1 LPPIFK
7 NFIFDL
13 DRTLYPYASNVLPQ
27 IDNKIALY
35 CKKIC
40 NVSLTQAHEIRLK
53 YYKQY
58 GATLTGLINEYHID
72 PDDFLDYVHD
82 VDYHDIVPC
91 QKLTDT
97 LSQIKGCKIIYTNST
112 QKHTFNVLKKRN
124 LVGFFDA
131 IHDIRSVGLQPKPCP
146 TAFGQVMDSHNFN
159 PHETIFFDDSLAN
172 TKTAKQMGVYAVHVL
187 EGKTAMPADT
197 ADISQCDTTIYSLA
211 RYLTNINHQ
220 HCNQFL
226 GEGGGNRP
234 AMSV

>member
-1 LPPIFK
+1 
-7 NFIFDL
+7 
-13 DRTLYPYASNVLPQ
+13 
-27 IDNKIALY
+27 
-35 CKKIC
+35 
-40 NVSLTQAHEIRLK
+40 
-53 YYKQY
+53 
-58 GATLTGLINEYHID
+58 
-72 PDDFLDYVHD
+72 
-82 VDYHDIVPC
+82 
-91 QKLTDT
+91 
-97 LSQIKGCKIIYTNST
+97 
-112 QKHTFNVLKKRN
+112 VLKKRN

-146 TAFGQVMDSHNFN
+146 TAFGQVMDSHSFN